1 METNLAELKEPKNN
15 LSGNKSSQWNRVE
28 FQRLIL
34 AISSQFINLSP
45 DEIEGEIDQV
55 LRIIGEFSHA
65 DRTYLIPFP
74 DKTKVMKSAHEW
86 CGEGIEPQINNLK
99 VLLFESFEWEWENL
113 TRLKSIHI
121 PHVADLPPEAS
132 IEKKLLQAIDIR
144 SILLIPLDLE
154 GVCVGL
160 LGLDSVRSKK
170 SWSEEEITLLKVAGE
185 VIVNVLSH
193 KRIDVTHDN
202 FLQQI
207 ERIKREWEST
217 ADSLSELVF
226 LIDNQGCIIRGNRAL
241 EKWSLGSVADVRGR
255 KIHDLLHPGCTDP
268 ACTFETCLPQAWER
282 LLQNRSVKWEFADRV
297 LKRYLSV
304 QIRPISAIME
314 GKRKVGFAVVTINNI
329 TGNKRK
335 ENEREKLIH
344 ELQDALANIKTLRGL
359 LPICASCKRIRDDK
373 GYWNQIEVYIRDHSE
388 AEFSHGICPECKR
401 KLYPDFED
409 IAE

>member
-1 METNLAELKEPKNN
+1 METTLAELQGPKNN
-15 LSGNKSSQWNRVE
+15 LIGNKNSQWNRVD
-28 FQRLIL
+28 FQTIIL

-45 DEIEGEIDQV
+45 DEIEGQIDQV
-55 LRIIGEFSHA
+55 LKIIGNFAHA

-74 DKTKVMKSAHEW
+74 DNKKVTKSGHEW
-86 CGEGIEPQINNLK
+86 CNEGIEPQISNLK
-99 VLLFESFEWEWENL
+99 VLLFESFEWEWDKL
-113 TRLKSIHI
+113 TRLESIHI
-121 PHVADLPPEAS
+121 PRVADLPPKAS

-160 LGLDSVRSKK
+160 LGLDSVRSEK
-170 SWSEEEITLLKVAGE
+170 SWSEEEITLFKVAGE

-202 FLQQI
+202 SLQQI

-226 LIDNQGCIIRGNRAL
+226 LTDSQGFIIRGNRAL

-255 KIHDLLHPGCTDP
+255 KLHDLLHPGCADP
-268 ACTFETCLPQAWER
+268 ACTLGTYLPQAWER
-282 LLQNRSVKWEFADRV
+282 LLQNRSVKWEFADTV

-304 QIRPISAIME
+304 QIRPITAITE

-335 ENEREKLIH
+335 ENEREKLVH
-344 ELQDALANIKTLRGL
+344 ELQDALGNVKTLRGL

-373 GYWNQIEVYIRDHSE
+373 GYWNQIEAYIRDHSE
-388 AEFSHGICPECKR
+388 AEFSHGICPECNR
-401 KLYPDFED
+401 KLYPEFAD